1 MIDGSQGEKYFK
13 KTEVL
18 ECVMCCRKVIED
30 GDKNVPIYLAKRGLL
45 GTLKNSFS
53 EDMGQKTEQVCSKKS
68 RESKVF

>member
-1 MIDGSQGEKYFK
+1 
-13 KTEVL
+13 
-18 ECVMCCRKVIED
+18 MCCRKVIED